1 MSLPLLLLPS
11 VRCEG
16 HAKAAQERERLLVSL
31 RSGRDRDVEAA
42 NLLDVVVV
50 DLGKDDL
57 LADSERIVSAPVERA
72 PAETAEVANPREC
85 DRDESVEELVH
96 AGAAQRHARTDRHT
110 LADLELCDRL

>member
-16 HAKAAQERERLLVSL
+16 HAEAAQERERLLVSL

-50 DLGKDDL
+50 DLGGDDL
-57 LADSERIVSAPVERA
+57 LADSKRVVAAAVERA
-72 PAETAEVANPREC
+72 RAEAAKVTDPGQS
-85 DRDESVEELVH
+85 DRDEPVEELVH
-96 AGAAQRHARTDRHT
+96 AGTADRDPRPDRHA
-110 LADLELCDRL
+110 L